1 MGTGDMIERQVAQ
14 DAAPALISLRRNAAR
29 IRRLQ
34 KAHAK
39 QAAKIAE
46 LKKALLALGY
56 KTLSEQADLLGL
68 KRSSVWAMF
77 KSSHTR
83 GGMSAN
89 TVKRMLAATEAP
101 REVRQIIDEY
111 VREKLTG
118 AYGHPPS
125 ALARFRIRAG
135 LSAEAN

>member
-1 MGTGDMIERQVAQ
+1 MIEKQMAQ
-14 DAAPALISLRRNAAR
+14 GTAPALISSRNAER
-29 IRRLQ
+29 RRRLH

-46 LKKALLALGY
+46 LQKALLALGY

-83 GGMSAN
+83 GGMAAD
-89 TVKRMLAATEAP
+89 TVKRMLAAVP
-101 REVRQIIDEY
+101 RVVKQVIDEY
-111 VREKLTG
+111 VREKLAG

-125 ALARFRIRAG
+125 ALKRFRSRAG
-135 LSAEAN
+135 LSAGAN

>member
-1 MGTGDMIERQVAQ
+1 MIEKQVAQ
-14 DAAPALISLRRNAAR
+14 GTAPALISSRNAE
-29 IRRLQ
+29 RRRHSH
-34 KAHAK
+34 KGHAK

-56 KTLSEQADLLGL
+56 KTLSEQAALLGL
-68 KRSSVWAMF
+68 KRTTVWAMF

-89 TVKRMLAATEAP
+89 TAKRMLAATEAP

-111 VREKLTG
+111 VREELTG
-118 AYGHPPS
+118 AYGHPTS

>member
-1 MGTGDMIERQVAQ
+1 MIERQVAQ

-39 QAAKIAE
+39 QAAKISE
-46 LKKALLALGY
+46 LKRAMLALGY
-56 KTLSEQADLLGL
+56 KTLSEQAALLGL
-68 KRSSVWAMF
+68 RRTTVWAMF
-77 KSSHTR
+77 KSPHTR

-118 AYGHPPS
+118 AYGHAPS

-135 LSAEAN
+135 LSAEAS

>member
-1 MGTGDMIERQVAQ
+1 MIEQQVAQ
-14 DAAPALISLRRNAAR
+14 DAAPALTSLGRHAAR

-39 QAAKIAE
+39 QAAKISE
-46 LKKALLALGY
+46 LKRVMLALGY
-56 KTLSEQADLLGL
+56 KTLSEQATLLGL
-68 KRSSVWAMF
+68 KRTTVWAMF

-111 VREKLTG
+111 VREKLMG
-118 AYGHPPS
+118 AYGHPPA
-125 ALARFRIRAG
+125 ALALFRIKAG

>member
-1 MGTGDMIERQVAQ
+1 MIEKQVAQ
-14 DAAPALISLRRNAAR
+14 GTAPALISSRNAER
-29 IRRLQ
+29 RRRLH
-34 KAHAK
+34 KGHAK

-89 TVKRMLAATEAP
+89 TVKRMLAAIEAP

-111 VREKLTG
+111 VREKLAG
-118 AYGHPPS
+118 AYGHAPS
-125 ALARFRIRAG
+125 VLKRFRIRAG
-135 LSAEAN
+135 LSADTN

>member
-1 MGTGDMIERQVAQ
+1 MIEREVAQ
-14 DAAPALISLRRNAAR
+14 DAAPAIISLRRNAAR
-29 IRRLQ
+29 VRRLQ

-39 QAAKIAE
+39 QAAKISE
-46 LKKALLALGY
+46 LKRVMLALGY
-56 KTLSEQADLLGL
+56 KTLSEQAALLGL
-68 KRSSVWAMF
+68 KRTTVWAMF
-77 KSSHTR
+77 KSSHAR

-89 TVKRMLAATEAP
+89 TVKRLLAATEAP

-118 AYGHPPS
+118 AYGHPPL

>member
-1 MGTGDMIERQVAQ
+1 MIEKQVAQ

-46 LKKALLALGY
+46 LRRMIVALGY
-56 KTLSEQADLLGL
+56 KTLSEQAALLGL
-68 KRSSVWAMF
+68 KRTTVWAMF

>member
-1 MGTGDMIERQVAQ
+1 MIERQVAQ
-14 DAAPALISLRRNAAR
+14 DAAPELISLKRNAAR

-39 QAAKIAE
+39 QAAKISE
-46 LKKALLALGY
+46 LKRVILALGY
-56 KTLSEQADLLGL
+56 KTLSEQATLLGL
-68 KRSSVWAMF
+68 KRTTVWAMF

-111 VREKLTG
+111 VREKLAG
-118 AYGHPPS
+118 AYGHAPS

>member
-1 MGTGDMIERQVAQ
+1 MIERQVAQ

-34 KAHAK
+34 KAHTK
-39 QAAKIAE
+39 QAAKISE
-46 LKKALLALGY
+46 LKRVILARGY
-56 KTLSEQADLLGL
+56 KTLSEQAALLGL
-68 KRSSVWAMF
+68 KRTTVWAMF

-89 TVKRMLAATEAP
+89 TVERMLAATEAP

-135 LSAEAN
+135 LSAEAS